1 MVEQRTVLKWGGA
14 ACALLLMVLLPD
26 GCTARLKGLFKDV
39 ITPVQTGFLGGTRSL
54 KAGVDTM
61 RGFGGLAEENRLLKG
76 ELVRLQAEAR
86 LTKNVETENLK
97 LRQLLGF
104 HERKI
109 NDLIPAE
116 IAARSINGW
125 WQSVR
130 IAKGTANGVES
141 NRAVIS
147 PDGLVGRTA
156 EVSAHTAEVLLL
168 SDPACKV
175 SARVS
180 RTGSFGLVTGQ
191 GVNLKGYPVARMKFI
206 HKDMP
211 IRVGDDVVT
220 SGLGGVFP
228 KDVLIGRIEQI
239 WTEEAGLYQVAELLP
254 QAVINLTDVVFVAGK
269 GDE

>member
-1 MVEQRTVLKWGGA
+1 MVEQKTFLKWA
-14 ACALLLMVLLPD
+14 AAAGVLLLMLLLPD
-26 GCTARLKGLFKDV
+26 GYTARLKGLFKNTL
-39 ITPVQTGFLGGTRSL
+39 TPVQIVFLKGTRSL

-61 RGFGGLAEENRLLKG
+61 RGFGGMAEENRLLKG
-76 ELVRLQAEAR
+76 EVVRLQAEAR
-86 LTKNVETENLK
+86 LTKTIEDENQK
-97 LRQLLGF
+97 LRQLLDF
-104 HERKI
+104 HDRQAKE
-109 NDLIPAE
+109 LIPAE

-130 IAKGTANGVES
+130 IAKGLRDGVMR

-156 EVSAHTAEVLLL
+156 EVSAHTADVLLL

-191 GVNLKGYPVARMKFI
+191 GVSLKGYPVARMRFI
-206 HKDMP
+206 HKDTP

-228 KDVLIGRIEQI
+228 RDVLIGRIEAI
-239 WTEEAGLYQVAELLP
+239 RTEEAGLFQVADILP
-254 QAVINLTDVVFVAGK
+254 QAVVNLTDVVFVAGE
-269 GDE
+269 GGE